1 MTLIVSNFLPNR
13 SLMEKEDIIILKVI
27 REFLQDLT
35 LLGVAQIPSQAYIEG
50 MHEPIHQKMI
60 EIIEENKQLQE
71 KIVAQ
76 AKMFTLTVSHLEKEN
91 EQLKNNSKNVAK
103 QDSNEQNTNP
113 KLQKE
118 IAQLKQ
124 QLATANGQA
133 QELNE
138 LKKIA
143 TQHQTQTQEIAQLK
157 RQLATANGQAQELN
171 ELKKIATQHQT
182 QTQEIAQLKQQ
193 LATANGQAQE
203 LNELKKIVEQYKTQT
218 QELSQLKQQLATAN
232 SQTQEISSIKQK
244 NTDLQNQ
251 NQTLSKEKEELQH
264 IIAEQRQVTQQQK
277 ENFESMLISQQQ
289 FAQKERETME
299 QILAEYKNNN
309 TAVDWD
315 ILRQNIFC
323 SQKDLEKAITQSY
336 YWQPEKQHNSFF
348 WVGEKMGLNYLA
360 VVNCGNTSQQSSTL
374 TLTLNFLLNHIIL
387 ENKISIDIERII
399 ERLHFRIEE
408 LYKSEAISQE
418 QEIKIALCVID
429 SLNTTLY
436 FAGFGFNLMVQRAD
450 NFQIISGQD
459 WKLGKNSHKVKIN
472 KTIMPIRKG
481 TNFFLPAFY
490 QESVEKNNFIETL
503 QTQLEKQKHL
513 PFNEQ
518 KENLENL
525 TEIQK
530 NNLDDFILLSF
541 RI

>member
-1 MTLIVSNFLPNR
+1 
-13 SLMEKEDIIILKVI
+13 MEKEDIIILKVI

-113 KLQKE
+113 KLQK
-118 IAQLKQ
+118 
-124 QLATANGQA
+124 
-133 QELNE
+133 
-138 LKKIA
+138 
-143 TQHQTQTQEIAQLK
+143 
-157 RQLATANGQAQELN
+157 
-171 ELKKIATQHQT
+171 
-182 QTQEIAQLKQQ
+182 EIAQLKQQ